1 MTELPIRA
9 TGLAKTYRI
18 GFALNR
24 RVNALRGLDLQ
35 VERSSI
41 YGLLGPNGAGKSTTI
56 KILLNLVQA
65 SAGSATL
72 FGRPVSN
79 REARRRVGYV
89 PENPAPYEYL
99 TGLEFVRLC
108 GRVLGLS
115 GADLDAQCTSTLDRV
130 GLSRAKHLQIRRYS
144 KGMIQRVALAQALLG
159 SPELLSLAAL
169 AIFLSCGSLNQEIQR
184 RTIFIIMSKPISR
197 SAFLLSRVGAILL
210 TLLVLLLVMGALFL
224 MELKVYGAPFH
235 RSQLAAMAMLF
246 VELVV
251 LTSFGALMSTF
262 AGPIVSAVVVAGVYF
277 AGHASRDLYIRAQRS
292 GSALLRV
299 LGKGAYYLLP
309 NLDRLDYKPAA
320 AYTLEPSGREL
331 LVNAGYG
338 LAYAAVVLL
347 VATLIFDRRD
357 FK

>member
-1 MTELPIRA
+1 MSAAMALVVN
-9 TGLAKTYRI
+9 
-18 GFALNR
+18 GF
-24 RVNALRGLDLQ
+24 
-35 VERSSI
+35 
-41 YGLLGPNGAGKSTTI
+41 
-56 KILLNLVQA
+56 
-65 SAGSATL
+65 
-72 FGRPVSN
+72 
-79 REARRRVGYV
+79 REARRNRVTVVLLAFAALLVLSSAAIADAAVSTIY
-89 PENPAPYEYL
+89 
-99 TGLEFVRLC
+99 
-108 GRVLGLS
+108 RVLV
-115 GADLDAQCTSTLDRV
+115 D
-130 GLSRAKHLQIRRYS
+130 
-144 KGMIQRVALAQALLG
+144 VALGGASAI
-159 SPELLSLAAL
+159 LAAL
-169 AIFLSCGSLNQEIQR
+169 AIFLSCGALNQEIQR

-197 SAFLLSRVGAILL
+197 TAFLLSRVGAILL

>member
-159 SPELLSLAAL
+159 SPELLILDEPTSGLDPVGRREMRDIILETRDRGVTILFCTHIIPDVEAL
-169 AIFLSCGSLNQEIQR
+169 CDR
-184 RTIFIIMSKPISR
+184 
-197 SAFLLSRVGAILL
+197 
-210 TLLVLLLVMGALFL
+210 
-224 MELKVYGAPFH
+224 
-235 RSQLAAMAMLF
+235 
-246 VELVV
+246 LVV
-251 LTSFGALMSTF
+251 L
-262 AGPIVSAVVVAGVYF
+262 VAG
-277 AGHASRDLYIRAQRS
+277 RAVQEGSVRELVSTGGSVVEVISEGGEPGVLDGLPVQSQRRVGDRTVWQVS
-292 GSALLRV
+292 EAAVNDLLRK
-299 LGKGAYYLLP
+299 LLARGAQILQVQ
-309 NLDRLDYKPAA
+309 AA
-320 AYTLEPSGREL
+320 RFTLEDLFMKTLAEA
-331 LVNAGYG
+331 NAPRVGSE
-338 LAYAAVVLL
+338 
-347 VATLIFDRRD
+347 ID
-357 FK
+357 